1 MKKYNKSF
9 GFTIIELLIAVFI
22 SSIVL
27 AGAFGVQMVFNS
39 STVSQQ
45 SVSDMQNNLDALRS
59 YLRRTIQTAGAGLA
73 QNIALQNCSGGYEYI
88 PAIMVHNKNDYP
100 PIADNSLGGTDNDP
114 DWIEFVAPPSVDI
127 TSVNSW
133 FKLNTGARVYSTEG
147 FMVRDVVAINIGNSS
162 CLMRINQI
170 LNSSP
175 TSRYFLW
182 NYKGGVY
189 CMNPN
194 NSLHPGCGINN
205 NKTYYPTQ
213 TVSITSLGQFPFQA
227 LRIDESD
234 PKTPILMHGVREL
247 QNGKS
252 TYTWSPLAL
261 EVEDMQI
268 AFHLDTSPTPNDAG
282 DIWINSRDLL
292 VTEYSRI
299 RTLRISVIIR
309 SSRANSEIRTSRPAL
324 EDRPASA
331 IDNYRRRRLI
341 VVVKVP
347 NKPILG
353 GTI

>member
-1 MKKYNKSF
+1 MKKNKRSF

-22 SSIVL
+22 SSVVL
-27 AGAFGVQMVFNS
+27 AGAFGVQMIFNS
-39 STVSQQ
+39 STVTQQ

-88 PAIMVHNKNDYP
+88 SAIMVHNKNNYP
-100 PIADNSLGGTDNDP
+100 PIADNAQGGTDNDP
-114 DWIEFVAPPSVDI
+114 DWIEFVVPPSVEI
-127 TSVNSW
+127 TSVDSW
-133 FKLNTGARVYSTEG
+133 FRLNTGAKVYSTEG
-147 FMVRDVVAINIGNSS
+147 FKVRDVVALNIGNTS
-162 CLMRINQI
+162 CLMRVNHI
-170 LNSSP
+170 LNSS
-175 TSRYFLW
+175 TTNRHLIW
-182 NYKGGVY
+182 NNKTGVY

-194 NSLHPGCGINN
+194 NSQHPGCGITNQD
-205 NKTYYPTQ
+205 YYPTQ
-213 TVSITSLGQFPFQA
+213 TVSITSLGEFPFQA

-261 EVEDMQI
+261 NVEDMQI
-268 AFHLDTSPTPNDAG
+268 AFHLDTSPTPDGKG

-292 VTEYSRI
+292 TTEYSKI

-324 EDRPASA
+324 EDRPASTL
-331 IDNYRRRRLI
+331 DNYRRRRLI
-341 VVVKVP
+341 VIVKVP